1 MVGTI
6 PPRFLA
12 PGGVLLARR
21 PHRRR
26 EEHEQKA
33 VRNLKIDKD
42 FLFGVRLISTYPV
55 WLTERRDLQS
65 FLSVSARE

>member
-1 MVGTI
+1 MSAETRATWLERS
-6 PPRFLA
+6 PRDA

-42 FLFGVRLISTYPV
+42 FLFGVRLISNIM
-55 WLTERRDLQS
+55 LTRKSE
-65 FLSVSARE
+65 

>member
-12 PGGVLLARR
+12 PGGVLLTRR

-33 VRNLKIDKD
+33 VRNLKIDED
-42 FLFGVRLISTYPV
+42 FLFGVRLISNIM
-55 WLTERRDLQS
+55 LTRKSE
-65 FLSVSARE
+65 